1 MNRLQQFAKFAHCAL
16 TLVALAGTGAA
27 RADVTIGVSLPLSG
41 PASGLGIPIKNQL
54 ALWPQTIAGEKINLI
69 VLDDAT
75 DPANGVK
82 NARRFVTDDKVDL
95 ILGSGVTPIAIAM
108 APVAAEAETVQLS
121 LAPSALP
128 PGKDKWTFRLP
139 QSAEVMAHAVIEHMK
154 KSNVKTLGFIGYNDA
169 YGEVWLNEMQAKAPA
184 AGINIVAVERFARA
198 DTSVTAQ
205 ALKIVSANP
214 DAVLVVATGS
224 GAAMPQKGLVER
236 GYKGKMYQT
245 HAAATRDLMRIG
257 GKDVEGTFVVSGPAL
272 VGELLPDSNPSKK
285 PALDF
290 VQAYEKA
297 YGAGSRNQFAAH
309 THDATILLGRA
320 LPIALQKAKPGT
332 KEFRAALRDAFEQLG
347 PVPVSHGVINY
358 TPTDHWGFTL
368 TTGVMLK
375 VVNGDWALEK

>member
-1 MNRLQQFAKFAHCAL
+1 MLNRFQRAAAL
-16 TLVALAGTGAA
+16 VAAGAAVALAAGAA
-27 RADVTIGVSLPLSG
+27 RADVTIGISLPLSG
-41 PASGLGIPIKNQL
+41 PASGLGVPIKNQL

-95 ILGSGVTPIAIAM
+95 ILGSAATPIAIAM
-108 APVAAEAETVQLS
+108 APVAAEAETVQLALS
-121 LAPSALP
+121 PAALP

-139 QSAEVMAHAVIEHMK
+139 QSAEVMAHAVFEHMK
-154 KSNVKTLGFIGYNDA
+154 KANIKTLGFIGYNDA
-169 YGEVWLNEMQAKAPA
+169 YGEVWLNEVQAKAAA
-184 AGINIVAVERFARA
+184 AGMKVIAVERFARA

-224 GAAMPQKGLVER
+224 GAAMPQKGLIER
-236 GYKGKMYQT
+236 GYKGRMYQT

-272 VGELLPDSNPSKK
+272 VGELLLDSNPSKK

-290 VQAYEKA
+290 VQQYEKA

-309 THDATILLGRA
+309 THDAVILLNRA
-320 LPIALQKAKPGT
+320 LPLALKKAKPGS
-332 KEFRAALRDAFEQLG
+332 KEFRAALRDAFEQIG
-347 PVPVSHGVINY
+347 ATPVSHGVINY
-358 TPTDHWGFTL
+358 TATDHWGFTL
-368 TTGVMLK
+368 DTGVMLK

>member
-1 MNRLQQFAKFAHCAL
+1 MRRSSIVRSGLAAATFAS
-16 TLVALAGTGAA
+16 ALACGAA
-27 RADVTIGVSLPLSG
+27 RADVTIGVSLPLTG

-54 ALWPQTIAGEKINLI
+54 ALWPQTIAGEKVNLI

-82 NARRFVTDDKVDL
+82 NARRFVTEDKVDL
-95 ILGSGVTPIAIAM
+95 ILGSGGTPIAIAM
-108 APVAAEAETVQLS
+108 APIAAEAETVQLA
-121 LAPSALP
+121 LAPMVLP

-139 QSAEVMAHAVIEHMK
+139 QSATVMAHAVLEHMK
-154 KSNVKTLGFIGYNDA
+154 KANVKTVGFIGYNDA
-169 YGEVWLNEMQAKAPA
+169 YGEVWLKELQTRLPE
-184 AGINIVAVERFARA
+184 AGMKLVAVERFARA

-236 GYKGKMYQT
+236 GYKGRMYQT

-257 GKDVEGTFVVSGPAL
+257 GKDVEGTLVVSGPAL

-285 PALDF
+285 AALDF
-290 VQAYEKA
+290 VQQYEKA

-309 THDATILLGRA
+309 THDAVILLGRA
-320 LPIALQKAKPGT
+320 LPVALKRAKPGT
-332 KEFRAALRDAFEQLG
+332 KEFRAALRDAFEQIG
-347 PVPVSHGVINY
+347 RTPVSHGVIHY
-358 TPTDHWGFTL
+358 TAEDHWGFT
-368 TTGVMLK
+368 TDTGVMLK
-375 VVNGDWALEK
+375 VVNGDWSLER